1 MISSEDVR
9 RVTFEKAFQ
18 GYRRD
23 DVDDYLK
30 QVAQSMDELAAQN
43 DDLQKKLVVLAQR
56 IDQYR
61 AEEDTLRTTMINAQ
75 RLGENVIREAK
86 QKAAEIIR
94 TANIKAEDREQ
105 RSRDDVELAKQE
117 IVTLKS
123 EAIAMDNV
131 VVVGYGVQK
140 KASITGAITNI
151 SGDALKVN
159 STVNTST
166 ALAGTIAGIN
176 SRMSDGRPGATTKI
190 SIRGMDSPLYII
202 DGVQRTEAQFN
213 NIDANDIESVS
224 ILKDASASAI
234 YGSRGANGVIL
245 VTTKSAAKGQTNISV
260 KHQTVISQLS
270 DPLDI
275 WYDPMLM
282 AQVTNEE
289 EISKMINEGK
299 AVFYIGFD
307 PTADSLHV
315 GHFMALCLMK
325 RLQMAGNK
333 PIALIGGGTTMIGD
347 PSGRTD
353 MRK

>member
-123 EAIAMDNV
+123 EADSFKRSLIEMYRKHINLINKLPDYTPQPEDAPARPVQPAAEPVQAPVQTAAPVEQPVMAADPAYTPPAPQPAAEPAPAPVQETAYYEEPASQPAAEPLRPAAEKVDTVEFAIAPHPEEPEEPAPVPEMEAPAIDETRFQDV
-131 VVVGYGVQK
+131 SGLYDEPEAKPVRRTRK
-140 KASITGAITNI
+140 TGT
-151 SGDALKVN
+151 
-159 STVNTST
+159 
-166 ALAGTIAGIN
+166 
-176 SRMSDGRPGATTKI
+176 
-190 SIRGMDSPLYII
+190 
-202 DGVQRTEAQFN
+202 
-213 NIDANDIESVS
+213 
-224 ILKDASASAI
+224 
-234 YGSRGANGVIL
+234 
-245 VTTKSAAKGQTNISV
+245 AAKRTTRKKVSAEPQ
-260 KHQTVISQLS
+260 
-270 DPLDI
+270 
-275 WYDPMLM
+275 
-282 AQVTNEE
+282 EE
-289 EISKMINEGK
+289 LNSPAFDNFEG
-299 AVFYIGFD
+299 VDFD
-307 PTADSLHV
+307 S
-315 GHFMALCLMK
+315 
-325 RLQMAGNK
+325 
-333 PIALIGGGTTMIGD
+333 
-347 PSGRTD
+347 
-353 MRK
+353 

>member
-123 EAIAMDNV
+123 EADSFKRSLIEMYRKHINLINKLPDYTPQPEDAPARPVQPAAEPVQAPVQTAAPVEQPVMAAEPAYTPPAPQPAAEPAPAPVQETAYYEEPASQPAAEPLRPAAEKVDTVEFAIAPHPEEPEEPDPVPEMAAPAIEETRFQDV
-131 VVVGYGVQK
+131 SGLYDEPETKPVRRTRK
-140 KASITGAITNI
+140 TGT
-151 SGDALKVN
+151 
-159 STVNTST
+159 
-166 ALAGTIAGIN
+166 
-176 SRMSDGRPGATTKI
+176 
-190 SIRGMDSPLYII
+190 
-202 DGVQRTEAQFN
+202 
-213 NIDANDIESVS
+213 
-224 ILKDASASAI
+224 
-234 YGSRGANGVIL
+234 
-245 VTTKSAAKGQTNISV
+245 AAKRTTRKKVSAEPQ
-260 KHQTVISQLS
+260 
-270 DPLDI
+270 
-275 WYDPMLM
+275 
-282 AQVTNEE
+282 EE
-289 EISKMINEGK
+289 LNSPAFDNFEG
-299 AVFYIGFD
+299 VDFD
-307 PTADSLHV
+307 S
-315 GHFMALCLMK
+315 
-325 RLQMAGNK
+325 
-333 PIALIGGGTTMIGD
+333 
-347 PSGRTD
+347 
-353 MRK
+353 

>member
-123 EAIAMDNV
+123 EADSFKRSLIEMYRKHINLINKLPDYTPQPEDAPVRPVQPAAEPVQAPAQTAAPVEQPVMAAEPAYTPPAPQPAAEPAPAPVQETAYYEEPASQPAAEPLRPAAEKVDTVEFAIAPHPEEPEEPAPVPEMEAPAIEETRFQDV
-131 VVVGYGVQK
+131 SGLYDEPEAKPVRRTRK
-140 KASITGAITNI
+140 TGT
-151 SGDALKVN
+151 
-159 STVNTST
+159 
-166 ALAGTIAGIN
+166 
-176 SRMSDGRPGATTKI
+176 
-190 SIRGMDSPLYII
+190 
-202 DGVQRTEAQFN
+202 
-213 NIDANDIESVS
+213 
-224 ILKDASASAI
+224 
-234 YGSRGANGVIL
+234 
-245 VTTKSAAKGQTNISV
+245 AAKRTTRKKVSAEPQ
-260 KHQTVISQLS
+260 
-270 DPLDI
+270 
-275 WYDPMLM
+275 
-282 AQVTNEE
+282 EE
-289 EISKMINEGK
+289 LNSPAFDNFEG
-299 AVFYIGFD
+299 VDFD
-307 PTADSLHV
+307 S
-315 GHFMALCLMK
+315 
-325 RLQMAGNK
+325 
-333 PIALIGGGTTMIGD
+333 
-347 PSGRTD
+347 
-353 MRK
+353 

>member
-123 EAIAMDNV
+123 EADSFKRSLIEMYRKHINLINKLPDYTPQPEDAPARPVQPAAEPVQAPVQTAAPVEQPVMAAEPAYTPPPPQPAAEPAPAPVQETAYYEEPASQPAAEPLRPAAEKVDTVEFAIAPHPEEPEEPAPVPEMEAPAIDETRFQDV
-131 VVVGYGVQK
+131 SGLYDEPEAKPVRRTRK
-140 KASITGAITNI
+140 TGT
-151 SGDALKVN
+151 
-159 STVNTST
+159 
-166 ALAGTIAGIN
+166 
-176 SRMSDGRPGATTKI
+176 
-190 SIRGMDSPLYII
+190 
-202 DGVQRTEAQFN
+202 
-213 NIDANDIESVS
+213 
-224 ILKDASASAI
+224 
-234 YGSRGANGVIL
+234 
-245 VTTKSAAKGQTNISV
+245 AAKRTTRKKVSAEPQ
-260 KHQTVISQLS
+260 
-270 DPLDI
+270 
-275 WYDPMLM
+275 
-282 AQVTNEE
+282 EE
-289 EISKMINEGK
+289 LNPPAFDNLEG
-299 AVFYIGFD
+299 VDFD
-307 PTADSLHV
+307 S
-315 GHFMALCLMK
+315 
-325 RLQMAGNK
+325 
-333 PIALIGGGTTMIGD
+333 
-347 PSGRTD
+347 
-353 MRK
+353 

>member
-123 EAIAMDNV
+123 EADSFKRSLIEMYRKHINLINKLPDYTPQPEDAPARPVQPAAEPVQAPVQTAAPVEQPVMAAEPAYTPPAPQPAAEPAPTPVQETAYYEEPASQPAAEPLRPAAEKVDTVEFAIAPHPEEPEEPAPVPEMEAPAIDETRFQDV
-131 VVVGYGVQK
+131 SGLYDEPEAKPVRRTRK
-140 KASITGAITNI
+140 TGT
-151 SGDALKVN
+151 
-159 STVNTST
+159 
-166 ALAGTIAGIN
+166 
-176 SRMSDGRPGATTKI
+176 
-190 SIRGMDSPLYII
+190 
-202 DGVQRTEAQFN
+202 
-213 NIDANDIESVS
+213 
-224 ILKDASASAI
+224 
-234 YGSRGANGVIL
+234 
-245 VTTKSAAKGQTNISV
+245 AAKRTTRKKVSAEPQ
-260 KHQTVISQLS
+260 
-270 DPLDI
+270 
-275 WYDPMLM
+275 
-282 AQVTNEE
+282 EE
-289 EISKMINEGK
+289 LNSPAFDNFEG
-299 AVFYIGFD
+299 VDFD
-307 PTADSLHV
+307 S
-315 GHFMALCLMK
+315 
-325 RLQMAGNK
+325 
-333 PIALIGGGTTMIGD
+333 
-347 PSGRTD
+347 
-353 MRK
+353 

>member
-123 EAIAMDNV
+123 EADSFKRSLIEMYRKHINLINKLPD
-131 VVVGYGVQK
+131 YTPQPE
-140 KASITGAITNI
+140 
-151 SGDALKVN
+151 DAPARPSSLRLSLCRHRFRRQPRLSSLSWRRN
-159 STVNTST
+159 LLIHRPPPSLRPSLPRPRCRRRHTMRSLPRSLQPSRC
-166 ALAGTIAGIN
+166 ALRRKRWIQWSLP
-176 SRMSDGRPGATTKI
+176 SRPTPRKRRNRPGARNGAPAIDETRFQDV
-190 SIRGMDSPLYII
+190 SGLY
-202 DGVQRTEAQFN
+202 DEPEAKPVRRTRKTALRPN
-213 NIDANDIESVS
+213 APP
-224 ILKDASASAI
+224 
-234 YGSRGANGVIL
+234 
-245 VTTKSAAKGQTNISV
+245 AK
-260 KHQTVISQLS
+260 K
-270 DPLDI
+270 
-275 WYDPMLM
+275 
-282 AQVTNEE
+282 
-289 EISKMINEGK
+289 
-299 AVFYIGFD
+299 
-307 PTADSLHV
+307 
-315 GHFMALCLMK
+315 
-325 RLQMAGNK
+325 
-333 PIALIGGGTTMIGD
+333 
-347 PSGRTD
+347 
-353 MRK
+353 

>member
-123 EAIAMDNV
+123 EADSFKRSLIEMYRKHINLINKLPDYTPQPEDAPARSAQPAAEPVQAPVQTAAPVEQPVMAAEPAYTPPAPQPAAEPAPAPVQETAYYEEPASQPAAEPLRPAAEKVDTVEFAIAPHPEEPEEPAPVPEMEAPAIDETRFQDV
-131 VVVGYGVQK
+131 SGLYDEPEAKPVRRTRK
-140 KASITGAITNI
+140 TGT
-151 SGDALKVN
+151 
-159 STVNTST
+159 
-166 ALAGTIAGIN
+166 
-176 SRMSDGRPGATTKI
+176 
-190 SIRGMDSPLYII
+190 
-202 DGVQRTEAQFN
+202 
-213 NIDANDIESVS
+213 
-224 ILKDASASAI
+224 
-234 YGSRGANGVIL
+234 
-245 VTTKSAAKGQTNISV
+245 AAKRTTRKKVSAEPQ
-260 KHQTVISQLS
+260 
-270 DPLDI
+270 
-275 WYDPMLM
+275 
-282 AQVTNEE
+282 EE
-289 EISKMINEGK
+289 LNSPAFDNFEG
-299 AVFYIGFD
+299 VDFD
-307 PTADSLHV
+307 S
-315 GHFMALCLMK
+315 
-325 RLQMAGNK
+325 
-333 PIALIGGGTTMIGD
+333 
-347 PSGRTD
+347 
-353 MRK
+353 

>member
-123 EAIAMDNV
+123 EADSFKRSLIEMYRKHINLINKLPDYTPQPEDAPVRPVQPAAEPVQAPIQTAAPVEQPAMAAEPVYTPPATQPAAEPAPAPVQETAYYEEPAPQPAAEPLRPAAEKVDTVEFAIAPHPEEPEEPNPVPEMAAPAIEETRFQDV
-131 VVVGYGVQK
+131 SGLYDEPEAKPVRRTRK
-140 KASITGAITNI
+140 TGT
-151 SGDALKVN
+151 
-159 STVNTST
+159 
-166 ALAGTIAGIN
+166 
-176 SRMSDGRPGATTKI
+176 
-190 SIRGMDSPLYII
+190 
-202 DGVQRTEAQFN
+202 
-213 NIDANDIESVS
+213 
-224 ILKDASASAI
+224 
-234 YGSRGANGVIL
+234 
-245 VTTKSAAKGQTNISV
+245 AAKRTTRKKVSAEPQ
-260 KHQTVISQLS
+260 
-270 DPLDI
+270 
-275 WYDPMLM
+275 
-282 AQVTNEE
+282 EE
-289 EISKMINEGK
+289 LNSPAFDNFEG
-299 AVFYIGFD
+299 VDFD
-307 PTADSLHV
+307 S
-315 GHFMALCLMK
+315 
-325 RLQMAGNK
+325 
-333 PIALIGGGTTMIGD
+333 
-347 PSGRTD
+347 
-353 MRK
+353 

>member
-123 EAIAMDNV
+123 EADSFKRSLIEMYRKHINLINKLPDYTPQPEDAPVRPVQPASEPVQAPVQTAAPVEQPAMAAEPVYTPPAPQPAAEPAPAPVQETAYYEEPTPQPAAEPLRPAAEKVDTVEFAIAPHPEEPEDPAPVPEMEAPAIDETRFQDV
-131 VVVGYGVQK
+131 SGLYDEPEAKPVRRTRK
-140 KASITGAITNI
+140 TGT
-151 SGDALKVN
+151 
-159 STVNTST
+159 
-166 ALAGTIAGIN
+166 
-176 SRMSDGRPGATTKI
+176 
-190 SIRGMDSPLYII
+190 
-202 DGVQRTEAQFN
+202 
-213 NIDANDIESVS
+213 
-224 ILKDASASAI
+224 
-234 YGSRGANGVIL
+234 
-245 VTTKSAAKGQTNISV
+245 AAKRTTRKKVSAEPQ
-260 KHQTVISQLS
+260 
-270 DPLDI
+270 
-275 WYDPMLM
+275 
-282 AQVTNEE
+282 EE
-289 EISKMINEGK
+289 LNSPAFDNFEG
-299 AVFYIGFD
+299 VDFD
-307 PTADSLHV
+307 S
-315 GHFMALCLMK
+315 
-325 RLQMAGNK
+325 
-333 PIALIGGGTTMIGD
+333 
-347 PSGRTD
+347 
-353 MRK
+353 

>member
-123 EAIAMDNV
+123 EADSFKRSLIEMYRKHINLINKLPDYTPQPEDAPVRPVQPAAEPVQAPIQTAAPVEQPAMAAEPVYTPPAPQPAAEPAPAPVQETAYYEEPAPQPAAEPLRPAAEKVDTVEFAIAPHPEEPEEPAPVPEVEAPAIDETRFQDV
-131 VVVGYGVQK
+131 SGLYDEPETKPVRRTRK
-140 KASITGAITNI
+140 TGT
-151 SGDALKVN
+151 
-159 STVNTST
+159 
-166 ALAGTIAGIN
+166 
-176 SRMSDGRPGATTKI
+176 
-190 SIRGMDSPLYII
+190 
-202 DGVQRTEAQFN
+202 
-213 NIDANDIESVS
+213 
-224 ILKDASASAI
+224 
-234 YGSRGANGVIL
+234 
-245 VTTKSAAKGQTNISV
+245 AAKRTTRKKVSAEPQ
-260 KHQTVISQLS
+260 
-270 DPLDI
+270 
-275 WYDPMLM
+275 
-282 AQVTNEE
+282 EE
-289 EISKMINEGK
+289 LNSPAFDNFEG
-299 AVFYIGFD
+299 VDFD
-307 PTADSLHV
+307 S
-315 GHFMALCLMK
+315 
-325 RLQMAGNK
+325 
-333 PIALIGGGTTMIGD
+333 
-347 PSGRTD
+347 
-353 MRK
+353 

>member
-123 EAIAMDNV
+123 EADSFKRSLIEMYRKHINLINKLPD
-131 VVVGYGVQK
+131 YTPQPRFRRQPRL
-140 KASITGAITNI
+140 SSLSWRRSLLIHRPPPSLRPSLPRPRCRRRHTMR
-151 SGDALKVN
+151 SLPRSLQPSRCAL
-159 STVNTST
+159 
-166 ALAGTIAGIN
+166 
-176 SRMSDGRPGATTKI
+176 RR
-190 SIRGMDSPLYII
+190 
-202 DGVQRTEAQFN
+202 
-213 NIDANDIESVS
+213 
-224 ILKDASASAI
+224 
-234 YGSRGANGVIL
+234 
-245 VTTKSAAKGQTNISV
+245 
-260 KHQTVISQLS
+260 
-270 DPLDI
+270 
-275 WYDPMLM
+275 
-282 AQVTNEE
+282 
-289 EISKMINEGK
+289 
-299 AVFYIGFD
+299 
-307 PTADSLHV
+307 
-315 GHFMALCLMK
+315 K
-325 RLQMAGNK
+325 RWIQ
-333 PIALIGGGTTMIGD
+333 
-347 PSGRTD
+347 
-353 MRK
+353 

>member
-123 EAIAMDNV
+123 EADSFKRSLIEMYRKHINLINKLPDYTPQPEDVPARPVQPAAEPVQATVQTAAPVEQPVMAAEPAYTPPAPQPAAELAPAPVQETAYYEEPAPQPAAEPLRPAAEKVDTVEFAIAPHPEEPEEPAPVPEMEAPAIDETRFQDV
-131 VVVGYGVQK
+131 SGLYDEPEAKPVRRTRK
-140 KASITGAITNI
+140 TGT
-151 SGDALKVN
+151 
-159 STVNTST
+159 
-166 ALAGTIAGIN
+166 
-176 SRMSDGRPGATTKI
+176 
-190 SIRGMDSPLYII
+190 
-202 DGVQRTEAQFN
+202 
-213 NIDANDIESVS
+213 
-224 ILKDASASAI
+224 
-234 YGSRGANGVIL
+234 
-245 VTTKSAAKGQTNISV
+245 AAKRTTRKKVSAEPQ
-260 KHQTVISQLS
+260 
-270 DPLDI
+270 
-275 WYDPMLM
+275 
-282 AQVTNEE
+282 EE
-289 EISKMINEGK
+289 LNSPAFDNFEG
-299 AVFYIGFD
+299 VDFD
-307 PTADSLHV
+307 S
-315 GHFMALCLMK
+315 
-325 RLQMAGNK
+325 
-333 PIALIGGGTTMIGD
+333 
-347 PSGRTD
+347 
-353 MRK
+353 

>member
-123 EAIAMDNV
+123 EADSFKRSLIEMYRKHINLINKLPDYTPQPEDAPASPAQPAAEPVQAPVQTAAPVEQPVMAAEPAYTPPASQPAAEPAPAPVQETAYYEEPASQPAAEPLRPAAEKVDTVEFAIAPHPEEPEEPAPVPEMEAPAIDETRFQDV
-131 VVVGYGVQK
+131 SGLYDEPEAKPVRRTRK
-140 KASITGAITNI
+140 TGT
-151 SGDALKVN
+151 
-159 STVNTST
+159 
-166 ALAGTIAGIN
+166 
-176 SRMSDGRPGATTKI
+176 
-190 SIRGMDSPLYII
+190 
-202 DGVQRTEAQFN
+202 
-213 NIDANDIESVS
+213 
-224 ILKDASASAI
+224 
-234 YGSRGANGVIL
+234 
-245 VTTKSAAKGQTNISV
+245 AAKRTTRKKVSAEPQ
-260 KHQTVISQLS
+260 
-270 DPLDI
+270 
-275 WYDPMLM
+275 
-282 AQVTNEE
+282 EE
-289 EISKMINEGK
+289 LNSPAFDNFEG
-299 AVFYIGFD
+299 VDFD
-307 PTADSLHV
+307 S
-315 GHFMALCLMK
+315 
-325 RLQMAGNK
+325 
-333 PIALIGGGTTMIGD
+333 
-347 PSGRTD
+347 
-353 MRK
+353 